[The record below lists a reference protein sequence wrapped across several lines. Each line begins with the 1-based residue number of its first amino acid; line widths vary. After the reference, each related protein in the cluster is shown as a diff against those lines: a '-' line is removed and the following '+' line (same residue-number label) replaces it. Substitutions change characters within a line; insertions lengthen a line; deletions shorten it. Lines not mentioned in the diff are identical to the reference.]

1 MTTASRASHRSHISA
16 GLVVTCASQFLIGVD
31 GLAVAIALPALR
43 DDLRLATIE
52 AQWVLTAYALC
63 FGGGLLLGG
72 RLGDLYGRRRVLTCG
87 LALFAAGSL
96 LAAVA
101 PGLGML
107 IAGRA
112 AQGAGSAAAIPATLA
127 LIGSLY
133 PAGPER
139 TRALARLA
147 GMATLGVLSGML
159 IGGLVTSELGWRW
172 VFGLTAP
179 LALGTAVAAP
189 RALPE
194 MAAEGVSRQL
204 DVGGAVLVTL
214 ASLAL
219 LFGLTSVERD
229 GIASP
234 VVLGPFVGGLLLF
247 GAFVGWEGR
256 TRAPLVRLGILRV
269 RSLRAATAA
278 IGVNAL
284 AFTAIVYVGTL
295 YLQDRLGYSPSRAGL
310 ALVPI
315 NVVGV
320 VVSLLAD
327 RILDGRSPR
336 RVLLASF
343 AADLVALV
351 WLSRTP
357 DPAHYVVDVMLPLA
371 VLGVSLCLTFVI
383 ATQQAVADVSA
394 DEKGLASGIFES
406 ANHLLGGALGVALY
420 ATLVAASGYAAAFLA
435 AAGLVGVAAVSALR
449 SG

>member
-1 MTTASRASHRSHISA
+1 MSA
-16 GLVVTCASQFLIGVD
+16 HD
-31 GLAVAIALPALR
+31 RRRWIALLVLCAGDLMIVLDSTIVNVALPSIR
-43 DDLRLATIE
+43 ADLGFTQASLA
-52 AQWVLTAYALC
+52 WVVNAYLLT
-63 FGGGLLLGG
+63 FGGFLLLGG

-133 PAGPER
+133 PAGPAR

-147 GMATLGVLSGML
+147 GMATLGVLSGEL

-172 VFGLTAP
+172 VFGLMTP
-179 LALGTAVAAP
+179 LALATAVAAA

-194 MAAEGVSRQL
+194 TAAEDVSRQL
-204 DVGGAVLVTL
+204 DVGGAVLATL

-219 LFGLTSVERD
+219 LFGITSVERH

-234 VVLGPFVGGLLLF
+234 FVLGPFVGGLLLF
-247 GAFVGWEGR
+247 GAFVGWERR

-278 IGVNAL
+278 IGVNAI

-295 YLQDRLGYSPSRAGL
+295 YLQDRLGYSPSLAGL

-315 NVVGV
+315 NVMGV

-327 RILDGRSPR
+327 RILAGRSPR
-336 RVLLASF
+336 HVLLASF
-343 AADLVALV
+343 AADVVALL

-357 DPAHYVVDVMLPLA
+357 EPAHYVVDVMLPLT
-371 VLGVSLCLTFVI
+371 VLGVSLCVTFVI

-406 ANHLLGGALGVALY
+406 ANHLFGGAVGVALY

-435 AAGLVGVAAVSALR
+435 AAGLAGVAAVGALR

>member
-1 MTTASRASHRSHISA
+1 MARIGCRGLGTGGWVTTASLASRGSCSPA

-43 DDLRLATIE
+43 DDLGLATIE
-52 AQWVLTAYALC
+52 AQWVMTAYALC

-96 LAAVA
+96 FAAVA
-101 PGLGML
+101 PGLGMV

-112 AQGAGSAAAIPATLA
+112 VQGAGSAAAIPATLA

-139 TRALARLA
+139 TRALGRLA

-172 VFGLTAP
+172 VFGLMAP

-194 MAAEGVSRQL
+194 MAAEGVPRQL

-214 ASLAL
+214 ASLGL
-219 LFGLTSVERD
+219 LFGITSVERH

-234 VVLGPFVGGLLLF
+234 VVLGPFVAGLLLF

-256 TRAPLVRLGILRV
+256 TRAPLVRLGIVRV

-278 IGVNAL
+278 IGVNAIV
-284 AFTAIVYVGTL
+284 FTSIVYVGTL
-295 YLQDRLGYSPSRAGL
+295 YLQDGLGYSPSRAGL
-310 ALVPI
+310 GLVPI
-315 NVVGV
+315 NVAGV
-320 VVSLLAD
+320 A
-327 RILDGRSPR
+327 GG
-336 RVLLASF
+336 
-343 AADLVALV
+343 
-351 WLSRTP
+351 
-357 DPAHYVVDVMLPLA
+357 PLA
-371 VLGVSLCLTFVI
+371 RRHV
-383 ATQQAVADVSA
+383 
-394 DEKGLASGIFES
+394 
-406 ANHLLGGALGVALY
+406 
-420 ATLVAASGYAAAFLA
+420 
-435 AAGLVGVAAVSALR
+435 
-449 SG
+449 

>member
-1 MTTASRASHRSHISA
+1 VTRASLASRGSCSPA
-16 GLVVTCASQFLIGVD
+16 GLVVTCAAQFLIGVD

-72 RLGDLYGRRRVLTCG
+72 RLGDLYGRRRVLICG

-101 PGLGML
+101 PGLGVL

-147 GMATLGVLSGML
+147 GVATLGTLSGML
-159 IGGLVTSELGWRW
+159 FGGLITAELGWRW

-179 LALGTAVAAP
+179 VALATAVAAP

-194 MAAEGVSRQL
+194 IAADGVPRKL
-204 DVGGAVLVTL
+204 DIGGAVLVTM

-219 LFGLTSVERD
+219 LFAITRVERH
-229 GIASP
+229 GIAAA
-234 VVLGPFVGGLLLF
+234 VVFGPFVGGVLLF
-247 GAFVGWEGR
+247 GAFVRWESR
-256 TRAPLVRLGILRV
+256 THAPLVRLGILRV
-269 RSLRAATAA
+269 RSLRVATAA
-278 IGVNAL
+278 IGVNAI

-295 YLQDRLGYSPSRAGL
+295 YLQDELGYSPSRAGL

-315 NVVGV
+315 NVAGLA
-320 VVSLLAD
+320 VSLLAD
-327 RILDGRSPR
+327 RLLAGRSPR
-336 RVLLASF
+336 CALLASF
-343 AADLVALV
+343 AADVVALL
-351 WLSRTP
+351 WLARTP
-357 DPAHYVVDVMLPLA
+357 HPAHYLVDIMLPLT
-371 VLGVSLCLTFVI
+371 VLGVSLCLTFII
-383 ATQQAVADVSA
+383 ATQQAVADVGA

-406 ANHLLGGALGVALY
+406 ANHLFGGAVGVALY

-435 AAGLVGVAAVSALR
+435 AAGLAGIAAASALR
-449 SG
+449 AG